1 MTDDALDL
9 GMLGISGDQ
18 YQGILRLVSDDFLNL
33 ANIRAGGIYIGD
45 AVFFERFIDAVR
57 YAVGADDDQD
67 LFGFFQCQQLG
78 QLFDSHRSQGVQLL
92 DHLRVVD
99 DFSQGVQ
106 LWRFGAAAFF
116 QLPVNGIDSAAYA
129 EAEAGCFGNGNRHGN
144 PSFLCDFIG
153 RSPAW
158 VTGRRQRPKSK
169 RARRAG
175 KTQGRSSGG

>member
-18 YQGILRLVSDDFLNL
+18 HQGILRLVSDDFLNL
-33 ANIRAGGIYIGD
+33 ANIRAGGVYIGD
-45 AVFFERFIDAVR
+45 AVLFERFIDAVR
-57 YAVGADDDQD
+57 YAVGADDDRD
-67 LFGFFQCQQLG
+67 LFGLFQCQQLG
-78 QLFDSHRSQGVQLL
+78 QLFDSHRSQVVQLL

-153 RSPAW
+153 RFPA
-158 VTGRRQRPKSK
+158 
-169 RARRAG
+169 
-175 KTQGRSSGG
+175 

>member
-45 AVFFERFIDAVR
+45 AVLFERFIDAVR
-57 YAVGADDDQD
+57 YAVGADDDRD
-67 LFGFFQCQQLG
+67 LFGLFQCQQLG

-106 LWRFGAAAFF
+106 LGGFGAAAFF

-129 EAEAGCFGNGNRHGN
+129 EAEAGCWSNRSTASSSTMLFLICLGCYRCIRFGFCCF
-144 PSFLCDFIG
+144 P
-153 RSPAW
+153 
-158 VTGRRQRPKSK
+158 PKS
-169 RARRAG
+169 G
-175 KTQGRSSGG
+175 